1 MKKNIKIFTLLGALV
16 IPSVSYAA
24 LSGLKSL
31 LNDVGGIVVQ
41 LRVIVFGLALLF
53 FFWGLGQFILKS
65 GDSKVREDG
74 KWKMFWGVIA
84 MFVLISIMGI
94 VAYIGDLF
102 GIQTNVN
109 TNNVIENPAGYDENL
124 GG

>member
-1 MKKNIKIFTLLGALV
+1 MKKNIKIFTLLSALV
-16 IPSVSYAA
+16 VPSVSYAA

-31 LNDVGGIVVQ
+31 ISDVGDIIVQ

-53 FFWGLGQFILKS
+53 FFWGLAQFILHS

-74 KWKMFWGVIA
+74 KNKMFWGVIA
-84 MFVLISIMGI
+84 MFVLISILGI
-94 VAYIGDLF
+94 VAYIGELF

-109 TNNVIENPAGYDENL
+109 PNNVIENPAGYDETL
-124 GG
+124 